1 MHIDKYT
8 VQNFGTRWTKGKDKK
23 GQLLAVLNGEDISFK
38 NLLPLL
44 EQWNESVNGEWADRK
59 IELILNVRERTDDSY
74 EMLKTV
80 AGICKTNGKI
90 IGLNGQ
96 TGNLILLLI

>member
-1 MHIDKYT
+1 MHIDKYI

-59 IELILNVRERTDDSY
+59 IELILNVREEDR
-74 EMLKTV
+74 
-80 AGICKTNGKI
+80 
-90 IGLNGQ
+90 
-96 TGNLILLLI
+96 